1 MHAKKNQL
9 NNYRFEEKSIQL
21 ASGSALTDLRIVQQP
36 TTPVSFDHW
45 ISPLLLLD

>member
-21 ASGSALTDLRIVQQP
+21 ASWIRI
-36 TTPVSFDHW
+36 D
-45 ISPLLLLD
+45 